1 MSGHLASR
9 CRESPGA
16 WRPRVFL
23 CHCRQRR
30 HCFFDFTAIK
40 AGLAWLLSRADWIVP
55 IPGTTKLANLEEN
68 IRAAEVEISA
78 ADWRKL
84 EKELSEIDIM
94 GDRYPADQQAQ
105 VGK

>member
-1 MSGHLASR
+1 M
-9 CRESPGA
+9 
-16 WRPRVFL
+16 
-23 CHCRQRR
+23 
-30 HCFFDFTAIK
+30 
-40 AGLAWLLSRADWIVP
+40 P
-55 IPGTTKLANLEEN
+55 IPGTTKLAHLEEN

-78 ADWRKL
+78 ADRRKL

>member
-1 MSGHLASR
+1 M
-9 CRESPGA
+9 
-16 WRPRVFL
+16 
-23 CHCRQRR
+23 
-30 HCFFDFTAIK
+30 
-40 AGLAWLLSRADWIVP
+40 AWLLSRADWIVP

-84 EKELSEIDIM
+84 EKELSEIGIM